1 MNRIIRPVG
10 DPRCARRPVGGRCRG
25 LASMSVV
32 GLVLLVGCGRS
43 GPVVQFVEGKVVLDG
58 QAMEGATVGLSPAAG
73 SKGLPAYAR
82 TDAQGIFRVTS
93 TRGGRRD
100 AGAAVGDY
108 IVTISKVVADEADV
122 ADAGGEPV
130 EGKKPARPGARQ
142 EPRNVVP
149 EVFAEVDSSPL
160 RATVKSGANT
170 GPAFVFDLKSP
181 GLKAPSGKR

>member
-1 MNRIIRPVG
+1 
-10 DPRCARRPVGGRCRG
+10 
-25 LASMSVV
+25 
-32 GLVLLVGCGRS
+32 
-43 GPVVQFVEGKVVLDG
+43 
-58 QAMEGATVGLSPAAG
+58 
-73 SKGLPAYAR
+73 
-82 TDAQGIFRVTS
+82 
-93 TRGGRRD
+93 
-100 AGAAVGDY
+100 VGDY

-130 EGKKPARPGARQ
+130 EGKKSARPGARQ